1 MYIFAYDLSKGLD
14 RWRQYGWN
22 WKVLFTSFK
31 TWLAKSMSRVS
42 RERCQ
47 QMLWCFSATRHRVCI
62 SIRSCKNELF
72 GVFPGIRGFSFAYVH
87 EHPKMFFISRL
98 SSNSYK
104 DHLVKQHVRA
114 QKHVSTSIRA
124 IKTREN
130 CTLNHALLA
139 FFVFMCFFWHFFCTC
154 TWNVCCF
161 NMVSV
166 FLVQS
171 FDHELR
177 LRSRIDTIK
186 WRNRLLVDPRCL
198 AHCCFGLNQSK
209 VQGIKHVQHI
219 N

>member
-1 MYIFAYDLSKGLD
+1 
-14 RWRQYGWN
+14 
-22 WKVLFTSFK
+22 
-31 TWLAKSMSRVS
+31 MSRVS

-72 GVFPGIRGFSFAYVH
+72 GVFLGICGFSFAYVH

-130 CTLNHALLA
+130 YSLKYALLA
-139 FFVFMCFFWHFFCTC
+139 VFFCFYVNCLTFFCIC

-161 NMVSV
+161 KMVSV
-166 FLVQS
+166 LLVQS

-177 LRSRIDTIK
+177 LRSRLIPSNDET
-186 WRNRLLVDPRCL
+186 DY
-198 AHCCFGLNQSK
+198 S
-209 VQGIKHVQHI
+209 
-219 N
+219 